1 MFNLGHATFYKIEV
15 IHQPNSPTPR
25 KLTRTESEIVA
36 WTASNLHLFTGL
48 EIGFVGWPPDCIQ
61 CKVWMAGVIG
71 DVWVVSAF
79 RDLKIQMS
87 GSMMSQE
94 SAA

>member
-1 MFNLGHATFYKIEV
+1 M
-15 IHQPNSPTPR
+15 
-25 KLTRTESEIVA
+25 
-36 WTASNLHLFTGL
+36 HLFTGL
-48 EIGFVGWPPDCIQ
+48 EIGFVGWPPDGIQ
-61 CKVWMAGVIG
+61 CKIWMAGVIG